1 MIKID
6 FHIHTVVTAS
16 DADFSF
22 SMEKLTEY
30 VHACKLD
37 SIAVTNHNHFDL
49 AQFMAIRDKVTITI
63 FPGIEIDLEGG
74 QLLLISGGKELE
86 DFAVRC
92 QGVSNSCSNKKDSLS
107 VERLKQI
114 FGDLSNYILIPHY
127 DKKPQVS
134 DQTIAKLAPFIT
146 AGEVTS
152 PKKFIYCQ
160 KDADRL
166 VPVYFSDCRIGDD
179 MTKFPVRQTY
189 LNCDVV
195 SFSAIRNCLRDK
207 TKVSL
212 SESEGNA
219 TFQIFD
225 DGQELSTGLNVIIGE
240 RSSGKS
246 FTLERIRDQSDNPRY
261 IEQFSLVA
269 RDEKEDQRKFDRQLS
284 DKHSQFSREYLG
296 ELQSIVQDIMDIDID
311 EDSRAVSAYL
321 ESLTKHARET
331 EKHDVYSKSTL
342 FGDTEF
348 QISNQK
354 GLTDLIGSVQNLIE
368 NVEFRPTIE
377 NHVSIDSLKKL
388 IVDLMEEYSRR
399 EQERRKRTCLNE
411 LIKEIKGK
419 LQVKSAATTIAEVD
433 LYSVAM
439 NLVKV
444 DKFNTVVGLARMER
458 EVVRKPLQG
467 FEIVATAGEFTG
479 ASQLKNLSGRVVTFS
494 KAYGEYA
501 DPYKY
506 LLKLKQIEGLEQAD
520 LYKYFVNI
528 EFKILNKDGFEVSGG
543 ERSEFNLLQ
552 EIQDAQKFDMLLID
566 EPESSFDNIFLGK
579 EVNGL
584 IKDIS
589 KHMPVVIVTH
599 NSTVGAS
606 IKPDFLLC
614 TKKEVSEDGI
624 RYRIYS
630 GYPTSNQL
638 MSVDGNFVSNWRV
651 TLGCLEAGQEAYE
664 ERRRG
669 YEDLKD

>member
-1 MIKID
+1 MIKVD
-6 FHIHTVVTAS
+6 FHIHTVATAS

-22 SMEKLTEY
+22 SMAKLTEY
-30 VHACKLD
+30 VNVCKID
-37 SIAVTNHNHFDL
+37 SIAITNHNQFDL
-49 AQFMAIRDKVTITI
+49 AQFRMIRDKASIKI

-74 QLLLISGGKELE
+74 QLLLISDGAELD
-86 DFAVRC
+86 DFAAEC
-92 QGVSNSCSNKKDSLS
+92 HEVSDSCSNKKDSLS
-107 VERLKQI
+107 VDRLKQI
-114 FGDLSNYILIPHY
+114 FGDLSSYILIPHY

-134 DQTIAKLAPFIT
+134 DETIVRLSPYIT
-146 AGEVTS
+146 AGEVSS

-166 VPVYFSDCRIGDD
+166 VPVYFSDCRIDD
-179 MTKFPVRQTY
+179 GLSTFPVRQTY
-189 LNCDVV
+189 LSCDDV
-195 SFSAIRNCLRDK
+195 SFPAIRNCLRDK

-212 SESEGNA
+212 SENEGNA

-246 FTLERIRDQSDNPRY
+246 FTLKRIRDQCDSPKF

-269 RDEKEDQRKFDRQLS
+269 RDEKEDQRRFDRQLS
-284 DKHSQFSREYLG
+284 DKHSQLSRDYLS
-296 ELQSIVQDIMDIDID
+296 ELQGVVEDIMDVDID
-311 EDSRAVSAYL
+311 EDSRAVSRYL
-321 ESLTKHARET
+321 DSLTKYASET

-348 QISNQK
+348 QVSNQK
-354 GLTDLIGSVQNLIE
+354 GLTDLISSVQNLIE
-368 NVEFRPTIE
+368 NVEFRAIIE
-377 NHVSIDSLKKL
+377 KHVSIESLTML
-388 IVDLMEEYSRR
+388 IVNLMQEHSKR
-399 EQERRKRTCLNE
+399 EQERRKRIWINE
-411 LIKEIKGK
+411 LIREIKGK
-419 LQVKSAATTIAEVD
+419 LQVKSAATTIPEVD
-433 LYSVAM
+433 LYFVAM

-444 DKFNTVVGLARMER
+444 SKFNTLIGLARTEQ
-458 EVVRKPLQG
+458 EIVRKPLQG

-479 ASQLKNLSGRVVTFS
+479 AIQLKNLSGRVVTFS
-494 KAYGEYA
+494 EAYGEYA
-501 DPYKY
+501 NPYRY
-506 LLKLKQIEGLEQAD
+506 LMKLKQIEGLEQAD
-520 LYKYFVNI
+520 LYRYFVNI
-528 EFKILNKDGFEVSGG
+528 EFRILNKDGFEVSGG

-552 EIQDAQKFDMLLID
+552 EIQDAQKFDILLID

-589 KHMPVVIVTH
+589 QHMPVVIVTH

-606 IKPDFLLC
+606 IKPDFLVC
-614 TKKEVSEDGI
+614 TKKEVANDGI

-630 GYPTSNQL
+630 GFPTSNQL
-638 MSVDGNFVSNWRV
+638 MSVDGTTVSNWEV
-651 TLGCLEAGQEAYE
+651 TLGCLEAGEEAYE

-669 YEDLKD
+669 YEDLKN